1 MSSSE
6 DEHDEIQLSAE
17 AMKAL
22 NEFYEEQNEKLI
34 SHCDSDKD
42 VTNVKFDEDWVSFL
56 ILYYLYTMCT
66 YYMFMYHTNYIHNFI
81 GSN

>member
-6 DEHDEIQLSAE
+6 DDHDEIQLSAE

-22 NEFYEEQNEKLI
+22 REFYEEQNEKLI

-42 VTNVKFDEDWVSFL
+42 VKNVKFDEDWVSVL
-56 ILYYLYTMCT
+56 ILYYV
-66 YYMFMYHTNYIHNFI
+66 
-81 GSN
+81 